1 MCGICGIVHA
11 DAFAQVDAQPLEAM
25 NAALTHRGP
34 DDEGMWVRR
43 NAGLAARRL
52 SILDVEHGHQPMLN
66 ENESVAVV
74 LNGEIYNFMELR
86 DELESKGYTFRT
98 RCDTEVVLRAYEAWG
113 DDALERFNGMFA
125 LAVYDGAKKRLLL
138 ARDRLGVK
146 PLFYTERD
154 GVIAFSS
161 ELNSLMKSGLV
172 SGTLNPS
179 AITAYFSFLYV
190 PAPDCIL
197 ADAKKLRP
205 AQKLVWEKGRAQL
218 ETYWRPVVKADPSMT
233 LDSAAEAYRELL
245 NDSIRLRRVSDVPL
259 GAFLSG
265 GIDSSSVVAGLS
277 GMSDSPVKTFSI
289 GFDDAAANELPYA
302 RAVAE
307 RFGTDHTEAIMTP
320 DLTETVLELIPHF
333 GEPFADSS
341 ALPTYL
347 VSKLARET
355 VTVALSGDGGDELF
369 AGYTWLHMNRTVE
382 RLRRVP
388 KALRALAYL
397 SMRGLPTRPM
407 TTKVQ
412 RVCAD
417 TFLSP
422 RDSFRRRETCFP
434 AEAQARLLSPELRA
448 RVAKGE
454 TDRFEEHA
462 EALGCLANDD
472 WMLWQDMGMYLP
484 DDILTK
490 VDRVSMAASL
500 EVRVPLLD
508 HRIVEWAATVPFAL
522 KLRRGVAKRLVKRA
536 WRGVLPPEILAPRK
550 RGFAIPI
557 QRWFR
562 EELGELYRDTVLAE
576 DALSTSL
583 LDGDA
588 LRVMLKAHASG
599 RSEYGHHL
607 WAILMFEL
615 WLRFMKE
622 SHGVLPEL

>member
-1 MCGICGIVHA
+1 
-11 DAFAQVDAQPLEAM
+11 
-25 NAALTHRGP
+25 
-34 DDEGMWVRR
+34 
-43 NAGLAARRL
+43 
-52 SILDVEHGHQPMLN
+52 MLN
-66 ENESVAVV
+66 ENESIAAV

-86 DELESKGYTFRT
+86 GELESKGYAFRT

-218 ETYWRPVVKADPSMT
+218 ETYWRPAVKADPSMT
-233 LDSAAEAYRELL
+233 LDSAAEAYRDLL

-320 DLTETVLELIPHF
+320 DLTETVLELTPHF

-347 VSKLARET
+347 VSKLARES

-369 AGYTWLHMNRTVE
+369 AGYTWLRMNRTVE

-388 KALRALAYL
+388 KALRALAYF
-397 SMRGLPTRPM
+397 SMRGLPKRPM

-434 AEAQARLLSPELRA
+434 AEAQARLFSPALRA
-448 RVAKGE
+448 RVAAGE
-454 TDRFEEHA
+454 T
-462 EALGCLANDD
+462 N
-472 WMLWQDMGMYLP
+472 
-484 DDILTK
+484 T
-490 VDRVSMAASL
+490 
-500 EVRVPLLD
+500 
-508 HRIVEWAATVPFAL
+508 
-522 KLRRGVAKRLVKRA
+522 RRRWGA
-536 WRGVLPPEILAPRK
+536 WRATTGCCGK
-550 RGFAIPI
+550 
-557 QRWFR
+557 
-562 EELGELYRDTVLAE
+562 T
-576 DALSTSL
+576 
-583 LDGDA
+583 
-588 LRVMLKAHASG
+588 
-599 RSEYGHHL
+599 
-607 WAILMFEL
+607 WACIC
-615 WLRFMKE
+615 RTI
-622 SHGVLPEL
+622 S